1 MEVLH
6 KLPKFKSK
14 KLLNAT
20 DRAEDCAIYEIDDER
35 VMVFT
40 VDFFTPIVDDPF
52 SFGEIAVAN
61 SLSDIYA
68 MGAKPAIALN
78 IVAYPVRK
86 YRIDE
91 LNQIL
96 KGGAK
101 KAKEAKCLIAGGHT
115 IDDPEPKYGL
125 SVIGFCNRQNLLR
138 KESAKEGDRIVLTK
152 KIGTGILT
160 TALKNGYLKERE
172 LKEAIDSMKTLN
184 NKSSSIAT
192 KLNLKCATDVTGYGI
207 AGHLLEVCESSSLSA
222 TIEFTSIPFFKNV
235 KEIAKKGFIP
245 GGTKSNFSF
254 VRDKIKVKGKF
265 SEIELLLFCDAQTSG
280 GLLLSVPEEKMDDL
294 RKDFEKES
302 LFYKEIG
309 FFKKGKGEIFLKKS
323 VL

>member
-6 KLPKFKSK
+6 KLPKFKNK

-20 DRAEDCAIYEIDDER
+20 DEAEDCAIYEIDDCR
-35 VMVFT
+35 VMVFS
-40 VDFFTPIVDDPF
+40 VDFFTPIVDDPLT
-52 SFGEIAVAN
+52 FGEIAVAN

-68 MGAKPAIALN
+68 MGAKPVIALN

-125 SVIGFCNRQNLLR
+125 AVIGFCNKNELLR
-138 KESAKEGDRIVLTK
+138 KKNAKEGDRIVLTK

-160 TALKNGYLKERE
+160 TALKNSYLKESDI
-172 LKEAIDSMKTLN
+172 KEAIDSMKSLN
-184 NKSSSIAT
+184 DKTSSIAS
-192 KLNLKCATDVTGYGI
+192 KSKLKCATDITGYGI
-207 AGHLLEVCESSSLSA
+207 AGHLLEICESSSLSA
-222 TIEFTSIPFFKNV
+222 VVDFNSIPFFKNV
-235 KEIAKKGFIP
+235 KEVALNGFIP
-245 GGTKSNFSF
+245 GGTKSNLSF
-254 VRDKIKVKGKF
+254 VKDKLKVKGKF
-265 SEIELLLFCDAQTSG
+265 NEMELLLFCDAQTSG

-294 RKDFEKES
+294 RRDFEKES

-309 FFKKGKGEIFLKKS
+309 YFKKGKGEIILNKS